1 MSEINEINE
10 EMSFEE
16 MLNESFKNKN
26 NKVVEGKIVAFD
38 EDKVLVDIGEKV
50 EGILNVSEITDEE
63 GNLLF
68 DKNDSIKVFVKK
80 GKNRSQLSYKEA
92 LKQEKKKEFLEKFKV
107 GDLVEAKIEKLNKG
121 GFVAVSEGVEFFIP
135 KSESALKFDE
145 SNIGKK
151 ITGEIIE
158 IKDNSI
164 VLSRKTYVNK
174 QREKRREFVDS
185 IKDQIIP
192 ATVKNL
198 KREGVIINLGEFT
211 GFVPKDEIFYK
222 NINHMSMISIGDEFD
237 VILIDGEKLVF
248 SIKQTMANPW
258 EEVKENI
265 GKGDVINVTVTNL
278 KEYGAFV
285 DIGNGVEGFLHIS
298 ELSWNSGSK
307 VEDIVSIGDEID
319 VEVINLDVENER
331 LRVSYKSTLEK
342 PAVEFSATHRE
353 GSIVTGKVN
362 NLTDIG
368 GFIEVE
374 GIVCFLPN
382 RYVSWT
388 KGEKAKDVLEIGETY
403 DFKVIAIDTEN
414 NKIILSRK
422 DLESSP
428 YEAFEK
434 NYSLGD
440 KVTGNIKNI
449 TDFGVFVALEGI
461 EALVRKSDLAEDI
474 ESYRDQETLEGTI
487 IELNTDSKRVKL
499 SQR

>member
-1 MSEINEINE
+1 MSEINE

-16 MLNESFKNKN
+16 MLNESFKSKN
-26 NKVVEGKIVAFD
+26 NKIVEGKIVAFD
-38 EDKVLVDIGEKV
+38 GDKALVDIGEKV

-68 DKNDSIKVFVKK
+68 EKNDTVKVFVKK

-92 LKQEKKKEFLEKFKV
+92 LKQEKKKEFLAKFKA
-107 GDLVEAKIEKLNKG
+107 GDIIEAKIEKLNKG
-121 GFVAVSEGVEFFIP
+121 GFVAVTDGVEFFIP

-145 SNIGKK
+145 SNIGKT
-151 ITGEIIE
+151 ITGEIME

-164 VLSRKTYVNK
+164 VLSRKAYVNK
-174 QREKRREFVDS
+174 QKEKRKEYVES
-185 IKDQIIP
+185 IKDQIITV
-192 ATVKNL
+192 TVKNI
-198 KREGVIINLGEFT
+198 KREGVIIDLGEFT

-222 NINHMSMISIGDEFD
+222 NINHMSMINIGDEFD
-237 VILIDGEKLVF
+237 VILIDGDKLVF
-248 SIKQTMANPW
+248 SIKQTMTNPW
-258 EEVKENI
+258 EEVKDNI

-298 ELSWNSGSK
+298 ELSWNSGAK
-307 VEDIVSIGDEID
+307 VEDIVAIGDEID

-331 LRVSYKSTLEK
+331 LRVSYKNTLEK

-353 GSIVTGKVN
+353 GSIVTGKVD

-374 GIVCFLPN
+374 GIICFLPN

-422 DLESSP
+422 DLEKSP
-428 YEAFEK
+428 YDAFAK
-434 NYSLGD
+434 NHSLGD
-440 KVTGNIKNI
+440 TVTGKIKNI

-474 ESYRDQETLEGTI
+474 ENYKDKETLEGTI
-487 IELNTDSKRVKL
+487 IELDVDSKRVKL
-499 SQR
+499 SQK